1 MINYPTLDPTFSSKG
16 EKKGHAYLVNK
27 HDPSFIKNLI
37 KKITVIIYFWSP
49 TLFDTEP
56 FFFLAIFM
64 ANYLSN

>member
-1 MINYPTLDPTFSSKG
+1 
-16 EKKGHAYLVNK
+16 KGHAYLVNK

-56 FFFLAIFM
+56 IKKYPQPLLHIAVRGTYVHSI
-64 ANYLSN
+64 L